1 MKILIISIND
11 ISNNDISSIKNELT
25 KLGNE
30 VIIETVTTDNTI
42 EQLSKK
48 ETNIFD
54 YIFVEFDYS
63 ERSHID
69 FLEMASSIFYHV
81 PIIAIVNE
89 KNLEFIQD
97 MLQCGIT
104 DFITKPFSSEEFTGR
119 LAVITKN
126 RRKIKALKTKQEELK
141 MLIEQHGI
149 ANLALQDEIKLAK
162 YVQKSVLGTP
172 FEDRNIKI
180 DARYVP
186 SKELSGDMYC
196 WHKIEDGIYGIMLL
210 DVMGHGVSSALV
222 GMSIRSLLRGV
233 IMRLVDPIK
242 VISELNNH
250 MNNLFLENDEMISY
264 YFSAIYVLIDTH
276 KKKVEY
282 VNAGNPPA
290 LAMTDEVFQ
299 MKEGSIAVGLMPNMR
314 ISKGSFSYDSSLR
327 MLLYTDGILDFAG
340 EKPSIGI
347 KNMEEYFKRFNST
360 HGENIMDNLIAELN
374 IPKDHDDDICLIDIN
389 IKV

>member
-54 YIFVEFDYS
+54 YVFVEFDYS

-89 KNLEFIQD
+89 KNLGFIQD
-97 MLQCGIT
+97 MVQRGIT

-119 LAVITKN
+119 LAVIAKN

-141 MLIEQHGI
+141 ILIEQHGI

-162 YVQKSVLGTP
+162 YVQKSVLGAP
-172 FEDRNIKI
+172 IEDRNIKI
-180 DARYVP
+180 DARYIP

-250 MNNLFLENDEMISY
+250 MNNLFMENDEMISY
-264 YFSAIYVLIDTH
+264 YFSAIYVLIDTY

-290 LAMTDEVFQ
+290 LAMTEDVFQ

-314 ISKGSFSYDSSLR
+314 ISKGSFSYDNSLR